1 MGERGGKQFNSLY
14 DFGNFVTMGGFD
26 GAVAFKEG
34 LIERGEKSLDSPYDF
49 VNHATMGLLDVGQQA
64 LNPDKPLSKEHW
76 ENSMFLFA
84 SVIGGAKPAGAVK
97 SVPKVTNVPRVP
109 AHKATKTLSDMRNVV
124 SPKAASNWS
133 KKVYKPV
140 QKQLQPLLDAEIPTL
155 RPQPQ
160 LSGIGEALP
169 GKTFGE
175 ALHGLTTYKMGNV
188 SKGQSKALE
197 KVEKPDSKANVE
209 GVYDQ
214 DAVSKGTGKV
224 YPTRQ
229 IDSVAEAHIID
240 RVKELRGSLT
250 SGYKKSG
257 NFALAEVDVNGIDKS
272 EFFAQS
278 SIDEFTDSIKERVPN
293 ISLQPQ
299 NPTFKATEAP
309 DKKGSMYLRDS
320 DTEYKIL
327 NDIASQLG
335 NNIDAKGRIKLFTE
349 LDTCDSCSQVI
360 AEFAKKYE
368 NIELEV
374 IHNNGARLKPN

>member
-1 MGERGGKQFNSLY
+1 MGERADKRYNSLY
-14 DFGNFVTMGGFD
+14 DFGNYITMGGFD
-26 GAVAFKEG
+26 GAVSFKEG
-34 LIERGEKSLDSPYDF
+34 LNERGEKSFDSPYDF

-64 LNPDKPLSKEHW
+64 LNPEKPLSKEHW

-133 KKVYKPV
+133 KKVYEPV

-160 LSGIGEALP
+160 LVGIGEALP
-169 GKTFGE
+169 RQTFGK
-175 ALHGLTTYKMGNV
+175 ALNGLTTYKIGNV

-197 KVEKPDSKANVE
+197 KVEKPGGKADVE
-209 GVYDQ
+209 GVHDQ
-214 DAVSKGTGKV
+214 AAVSKGTGKV

-229 IDSVAEAHIID
+229 IDSVTEAHIID
-240 RVKELRGSLT
+240 RVKELRGNLT
-250 SGYKKSG
+250 SRYKKSG
-257 NFALAEVDVNGIDKS
+257 NFAVAEVDVSGISKS
-272 EFFAQS
+272 EFYAQS
-278 SIDEFTDSIKERVPN
+278 SINELKGNLEHKVPD
-293 ISLQPQ
+293 ISLQPE
-299 NPTFKATEAP
+299 NPMFKATEAVG
-309 DKKGSMYLRDS
+309 KEGESYLRNT

-327 NDIASQLG
+327 NDIASRLG
-335 NNIDAKGRIKLFTE
+335 ENTQATGKIKLFTE
-349 LDTCDSCSQVI
+349 LDTCDSCSKVI
-360 AEFAKKYE
+360 AEFAAKYK

-374 IHNNGARLKPN
+374 IHNNGNRIIP